1 MTGRRKTTMSD
12 QSNNP
17 IKYLSPLTSRGRNGK
32 VFLATFD
39 KMKNTTTVVCKISR
53 SLDYS
58 VRHENAVME
67 RLEATGIP
75 NFPKTYG
82 LVSLVLDANFREKI
96 NPLYNP
102 SDKTLLPPVSLDGLL
117 IEYIEDSIDMDKFLQ
132 KNKDSVTTLA
142 LVKQVLLAVAE
153 AHERVRFTHYDLHP
167 ANVLV
172 QKTEKGSFEY
182 TVGGKTYRV
191 PSCGY
196 RAVIIDFGL
205 SYVDGVSGNYC
216 PLFHTNIGVTSYRAR
231 QHTDY
236 KLFLV
241 SLAHDLVILKLD
253 KFVKKIYGKV
263 KMDWETGWDHLEGRN
278 TLDSF
283 YYRCYDKRT
292 ARSRVLSEYGYI
304 AMAIL
309 QSLCDFTVVATTS
322 PPPATASLS
331 YPSGMFAV
339 EPMGFRSL
347 AVVDNN
353 VRTEGVL
360 IPNGGVK
367 FSDAITAYNA
377 IDTELSKI
385 ESKLGC
391 VFYCI
396 YVFRRMVDAARLQR
410 ERPVEETSVKE
421 FRHESLSAIDSVAKY
436 CTLETVDW
444 NALLSALYTISAYMS
459 RRLPS
464 HSEKQQVEYK
474 IAAKTHA
481 DIYAKFCTDFPKQI
495 S

>member
-1 MTGRRKTTMSD
+1 MSD
-12 QSNNP
+12 QRNNP

-32 VFLATFD
+32 VFLVTVND
-39 KMKNTTTVVCKISR
+39 KTSVCKISR

-67 RLEATGIP
+67 RLEAAGIP
-75 NFPKTYG
+75 NFPKTHG

-102 SDKTLLPPVSLDGLL
+102 SDKTLLPPVTLDGLL

-153 AHERVRFTHYDLHP
+153 AHERVHFTHYDLHP
-167 ANVLV
+167 ANVLI
-172 QKTEKGSFEY
+172 QKTERESFEY
-182 TVGGKTYRV
+182 SVGGKTYKV

-231 QHTDY
+231 QHTDF
-236 KLFLV
+236 KLFLI
-241 SLAHDLVILKLD
+241 SLAHDLVIPKLD
-253 KFVKKIYGKV
+253 KFVKRIYGKV
-263 KMDWETGWDHLEGRN
+263 KMDWETGWDDLDGRN

-283 YYRCYDKRT
+283 YYKCYDKRT

-304 AMAIL
+304 AMSIL
-309 QSLCDFTVVATTS
+309 QSLCDFTVVDS
-322 PPPATASLS
+322 NVKLPA
-331 YPSGMFAV
+331 
-339 EPMGFRSL
+339 
-347 AVVDNN
+347 
-353 VRTEGVL
+353 
-360 IPNGGVK
+360 
-367 FSDAITAYNA
+367 AISAYNA

-396 YVFRRMVDAARLQR
+396 YVFRRMVDAART
-410 ERPVEETSVKE
+410 TSGDSTRAKE
-421 FRHESLSAIDSVAKY
+421 FRRESLAAIDSVANY

-444 NALLSALYTISAYMS
+444 NALLSAMLTIAL
-459 RRLPS
+459 R
-464 HSEKQQVEYK
+464 EATGGV
-474 IAAKTHA
+474 
-481 DIYAKFCTDFPKQI
+481 
-495 S
+495 